1 MARFILRRL
10 LISAVTLFGVLVVVF
25 LITRALPGDAAAA
38 RLGPEAS
45 PEQIAALRSEYGLDK
60 PLLSQFFTYLSNAL
74 HGDLGRS
81 VATGDEVTGELMKR
95 LPATLEL
102 SLWAMIFGIVLGFPL
117 GFLAAV
123 KNGKAADVVVRIVA
137 VLATSLAIFWL
148 GLLLI
153 YFLYFRLHIFP
164 APVGRL
170 PLGATPPNTVT
181 GLYVVDGVLT
191 GNFEAAWAAF
201 KQLLLPALTL
211 SLGVTATIAKM
222 VRSAM
227 IKTLASDYVRAARA
241 HGVSP
246 RRVLL
251 VDALRN
257 AMLPVLT
264 VIGIIVGYLIGGNVI
279 AESIFTW
286 PGMGRYAYEALQSN
300 DLEVLQGFIIIVGAI
315 YILINLIVDV
325 LYSVIDPRIRVNSD
339 AS

>member
-1 MARFILRRL
+1 MVRFILRRL
-10 LISAVTLFGVLVVVF
+10 LISVATLFGVLVVVF
-25 LITRALPGDAAAA
+25 LITRILPGDPAAA

-45 PEQIAALRSEYGLDK
+45 PQQIAALRHSYGMDQ
-60 PLLSQFFTYLSNAL
+60 PLAKQFVTYLVNVL

-81 VATGDEVTGELMKR
+81 VATGDGVTGELLKR
-95 LPATLEL
+95 FPATFEL
-102 SLWAMIFGIVLGFPL
+102 SVWAMVFGIVMGFPL

-123 KNGKAADVVVRIVA
+123 KQGRAADVVVRVIA
-137 VLATSLAIFWL
+137 VLASSLAIFWL

-153 YFLYFRLHIFP
+153 YFLFFRLHVFP

-181 GLYVVDGVLT
+181 GLYVLDGILT
-191 GNFEAAWAAF
+191 GNFGAAWQAF
-201 KQLLLPALTL
+201 QQLLLPALTL

-222 VRSAM
+222 VRSSM
-227 IKTLASDYVRAARA
+227 IETLSSDYVRAARA
-241 HGVSP
+241 LGVSSK
-246 RRVLL
+246 RVLL

-264 VIGIIVGYLIGGNVI
+264 VIGIIAGYLIGGNVI

-300 DLEVLQGFIIIVGAI
+300 DLEVLQGFIIIVGAF
-315 YILINLIVDV
+315 YILINLTIDL
-325 LYSVIDPRIRVNSD
+325 LYSVIDPRIRVGGEPS
-339 AS
+339 